1 MHNYFRLFFY
11 WHPELVSAL
20 KKGEL
25 FVKSM
30 YVWKVGKEGFFEGNV
45 NSKEFCLF
53 QGQTNTLKVKYI
65 AVSF

>member
-1 MHNYFRLFFY
+1 M
-11 WHPELVSAL
+11 
-20 KKGEL
+20 
-25 FVKSM
+25 KSM